1 MELDLIN
8 ALKNIGFTQ
17 QESVIY
23 ITLCKHGELTG
34 YEAAKLS
41 GISRSNA
48 YAALS
53 SLVDKGSAYI
63 IEGTSMKYIAVS
75 KDELINNA
83 TRSFEHNLD
92 IIKESLD
99 FKPITNDP
107 YVTIAQPNHIINKI
121 KNMITKAKHR
131 LYFCATNEILE
142 IFHNEIVEAANRQIK
157 IVILS
162 PEEPTFPHTIHY
174 PTYSHESI
182 KLIVDTE
189 EVITGTL
196 NQALYSLNKTLVR
209 LIREAIINEIDL
221 IDMRS
226 KN

>member
-1 MELDLIN
+1 MELIT

-17 QESVIY
+17 QESIIY

-63 IEGTSMKYIAVS
+63 IEGTSIKYIAVT

-83 TRSFEHNLD
+83 TRFFNENLS

-99 FKPITNDP
+99 YNPITNDP
-107 YVTIAQPNHIINKI
+107 YVTITNPNHVIDKI
-121 KNMITKAKHR
+121 KNMIMKSNHR
-131 LYFCATNEILE
+131 LYFSATNEI
-142 IFHNEIVEAANRQIK
+142 IHTFHHELVDAADRQIK

-162 PEEPTFPHTIHY
+162 PEEPDCHY
-174 PTYSHESI
+174 DVHHPTYSHESL

-196 NQALYSLNKTLVR
+196 NQALYSRNKTLVR
-209 LIREAIINEIDL
+209 LIREAIINEIEL
-221 IDMRS
+221 INRRTN
-226 KN
+226 KE